1 MPKKTVFGLTDI
13 LQILPHR
20 PPFLFVDR
28 VIKFIPDK
36 MIVAERKI
44 DAQEPWFK
52 GHFPQKAIMPGA
64 LVLDALAQ
72 TSGLLLGFSK
82 KTVSDTNAAPSQL
95 FYLAS
100 SNIKFLNTAY
110 PGETLELIAEA
121 NDKFGALYSYLVE
134 ALVGRKIIAKGM
146 LTLAAI
152 EVKQQNN
159 I

>member
-1 MPKKTVFGLTDI
+1 MPKKTVFGLADI

-28 VIKFIPDK
+28 VIKFIPNK
-36 MIVAERKI
+36 MIIAERKI

-82 KTVSDTNAAPSQL
+82 KTAPDTNPAPSRL

-100 SNIKFLNTAY
+100 SNIKFLTTAY
-110 PGETLELIAEA
+110 PEETLELIAET
-121 NDKFGALYSYLVE
+121 NDKFGGLYSYQVE
-134 ALVGRKIIAKGM
+134 ALVGRKVIAKGT
-146 LTLAAI
+146 LVLAAA
-152 EVKQQNN
+152 EDKS
-159 I
+159 

>member
-1 MPKKTVFGLTDI
+1 
-13 LQILPHR
+13 
-20 PPFLFVDR
+20 
-28 VIKFIPDK
+28 

-52 GHFPQKAIMPGA
+52 GHFPEKAIMPGA

-82 KTVSDTNAAPSQL
+82 KTSGDTNTPQSQL

-100 SNIKFLNTAY
+100 SNIKFLTTAY
-110 PGETLELIAEA
+110 PGETLELIVEA
-121 NDKFGALYSYLVE
+121 NDKFGVLYSYLVE

-146 LTLAAI
+146 LTLAAV
-152 EVKQQNN
+152 EGKQQNN

>member
-1 MPKKTVFGLTDI
+1 MHKKTIFGLSEV
-13 LQILPHR
+13 QEILPHR

-28 VIKFIPDK
+28 VIKFIPNK
-36 MIVAERKI
+36 MIIAERKI
-44 DAQEPWFK
+44 DTQEPWFK
-52 GHFPQKAIMPGA
+52 GHFPVKAIMPGA

-82 KTVSDTNAAPSQL
+82 KTADDTNAAQSQL

-100 SNIKFLNTAY
+100 SNIKFLASAY
-110 PGETLELIAEA
+110 PGETLELIAET
-121 NDKFGALYSYLVE
+121 NDKFGGLYSYQVE
-134 ALVGRKIIAKGM
+134 ALVGRKVIAKGI

>member
-1 MPKKTVFGLTDI
+1 MDKKIIFGLEEI
-13 LQILPHR
+13 LEIIPHR

-28 VIKFIPDK
+28 VIKFKPNK
-36 MIVAERKI
+36 TIVAQRTI
-44 DAQEPWFK
+44 RSDEPWLK

-82 KTVSDTNAAPSQL
+82 KSNADNKDEPPKL

-100 SNIKFLNTAY
+100 SNVKFTSPAF
-110 PGETLELIAEA
+110 PGETLELISETRE
-121 NDKFGALYSYLVE
+121 KFNNLYSYNVE
-134 ALVGRKIIAKGM
+134 ATVGRKIIAKGI

-152 EVKQQNN
+152 EGEL
-159 I
+159 

>member
-1 MPKKTVFGLTDI
+1 MTKKTVFELADI

-28 VIKFIPDK
+28 VVKFIPNK
-36 MIVAERKI
+36 LIIAERKI
-44 DAQEPWFK
+44 DVQEPWFK
-52 GHFPQKAIMPGA
+52 GHFPQRAIMPGA

-82 KTVSDTNAAPSQL
+82 KTSGADAPAPSQL

-100 SNIKFLNTAY
+100 SNIKFLTTAY
-110 PGETLELIAEA
+110 PGETLELIAES
-121 NDKFGALYSYLVE
+121 NDKFGVLYSYLVE
-134 ALVGRKIIAKGM
+134 ALVGRKIIAKGI

-152 EVKQQNN
+152 EPKQQNN
-159 I
+159 T

>member
-1 MPKKTVFGLTDI
+1 MNKKTIFGLNEI
-13 LQILPHR
+13 LEIIPHR

-28 VIKFIPDK
+28 IVKFIPDK
-36 MIVAERKI
+36 LIIAERRI

-82 KTVSDTNAAPSQL
+82 KTAGDTNVAPSQL

-100 SNIKFLNTAY
+100 SNIKFLTAAY
-110 PGETLELIAEA
+110 PGETLELIAET
-121 NDKFGALYSYLVE
+121 NNKFGGLHSYQVE
-134 ALVGRKIIAKGM
+134 ALVGRKIIAKGTLM
-146 LTLAAI
+146 LAAI
-152 EVKQQNN
+152 EEKNKKD
-159 I
+159 

>member
-1 MPKKTVFGLTDI
+1 MPKKTIFDLSEI
-13 LQILPHR
+13 QEILPHR
-20 PPFLFVDR
+20 LPFLFVDR
-28 VIKFIPDK
+28 VTKFIPNK

-44 DAQEPWFK
+44 DAHEPWFK

-82 KTVSDTNAAPSQL
+82 KTSGDTNATPAQL

-100 SNIKFLNTAY
+100 SNIKFLTPAY

-146 LTLAAI
+146 LTLAAA
-152 EVKQQNN
+152 EEKQQNN

>member
-1 MPKKTVFGLTDI
+1 MPKKTIFGLSEI
-13 LQILPHR
+13 QEILPHR

-28 VIKFIPDK
+28 VVKFIPNQ

-82 KTVSDTNAAPSQL
+82 KTASDTNAATSGL

-100 SNIKFLNTAY
+100 SNIKFLTTAY
-110 PGETLELIAEA
+110 PGETLELIAET
-121 NDKFGALYSYLVE
+121 NDKFGGLYSYRVE
-134 ALVGRKIIAKGM
+134 ALVGRKVIAKGT
-146 LTLAAI
+146 LVLAAA
-152 EVKQQNN
+152 ENKL
-159 I
+159 